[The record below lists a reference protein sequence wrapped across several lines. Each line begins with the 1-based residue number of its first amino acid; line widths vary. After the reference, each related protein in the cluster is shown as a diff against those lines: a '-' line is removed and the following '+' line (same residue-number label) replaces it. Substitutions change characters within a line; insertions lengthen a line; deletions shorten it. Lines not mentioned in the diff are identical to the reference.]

1 MRQLVS
7 CLLVALLAPFAAL
20 AAGSEKE
27 EEAPPVYNDVLLFAA
42 VFDYAIGSPR
52 TSLGLTCAGNA
63 ATADTFDET
72 ERAEL
77 NAIYGAPLDDW
88 QGFVEVSTC
97 DAIRAQATEGGPTF
111 TQLVNTGPAPALAP
125 MAGDKATH
133 LFQVVRFCG
142 KGCGAIDH
150 MSVIE
155 EPTGYRLI
163 WGVPRID
170 GSGEVVFDNVETV
183 P

>member
-1 MRQLVS
+1 MRTPAA
-7 CLLVALLAPFAAL
+7 CLLVALLAPLAAL

-42 VFDYAIGSPR
+42 VFDYAIGSPD
-52 TSLGLTCAGNA
+52 TSLGLTCAGSTPGA
-63 ATADTFDET
+63 AALDQAEFD
-72 ERAEL
+72 EL
-77 NAIYGAPLDDW
+77 NALYGAPLDGW
-88 QGFVEVSTC
+88 QGFLDVATC
-97 DAIRAQATEGGPTF
+97 DAIRAEATADGPTF

-133 LFQVVRFCG
+133 LFELVRFCG